1 MKKKLYHLCASAP
14 EIMFRVPEDYIQG
27 INRACLSAYRHD
39 THLLAY
45 AFMSNHF
52 HIIAETAN
60 PDVYIGSIRNGYTKW
75 FNHKYGRQGPLGYIS
90 FHSVELT
97 TADHILD
104 GITYV
109 LRNGVHHNIAHYP
122 SGYPYSS
129 AKYYFMKDFGLEF
142 KYNPVLTW
150 KEQREHLPWATK
162 LPPGFTLDN
171 SGLLIQEHILQ
182 SAMVEHYYGTARNF
196 SYFMN
201 KTSAKEWATLNIE
214 SWMGEK
220 AKELID
226 KERYNSRVKK
236 VNDIQICLYIDA
248 WLSKNKRGASYVTL
262 TRSEKMSLAKQLMQK
277 RATTGQIQ
285 RCLAI
290 SAEDMSS
297 SI

>member
-1 MKKKLYHLCASAP
+1 M
-14 EIMFRVPEDYIQG
+14 
-27 INRACLSAYRHD
+27 
-39 THLLAY
+39 
-45 AFMSNHF
+45 
-52 HIIAETAN
+52 
-60 PDVYIGSIRNGYTKW
+60 
-75 FNHKYGRQGPLGYIS
+75 
-90 FHSVELT
+90 
-97 TADHILD
+97 
-104 GITYV
+104 
-109 LRNGVHHNIAHYP
+109 
-122 SGYPYSS
+122 
-129 AKYYFMKDFGLEF
+129 
-142 KYNPVLTW
+142 LTW